1 MSVVRRLFLSAPYYQ
16 QAARRSSTSVEARV
30 WTLKYKCRGLPKL
43 SDFECKSEILPPC
56 DDGDV
61 IIAAEWLSV
70 DPYMRYR
77 IAMSKPCDVI
87 VGSQVAKVI
96 ESRNADIPVGS
107 YVLAYPGWRSH
118 ARVSKQHTHNPS
130 TFTKLPDFGP
140 IRRSAALGI
149 LGMTG
154 NTAYF
159 GFLELCSPKAGET
172 VVVNAAAGA
181 VGSAV
186 CQIAKIKGCRVVAFA
201 GGARKCDYV
210 RSLGV
215 DEVHDY
221 KSEDI
226 GAVLKAAAPDGVN
239 CYFDNVGGDFTA
251 AVVPHMAE
259 YGRISLC
266 GTIST
271 YNKQRGEQTAPPLD
285 PGWLIPKQIRTEGF
299 IVTRWAPRWMEG
311 IGQLAQWIQEG
322 KLKYN
327 ETVIEGFDNM
337 PEAFIGL
344 FRGDNIGKTVVQF

>member
-1 MSVVRRLFLSAPYYQ
+1 
-16 QAARRSSTSVEARV
+16 
-30 WTLKYKCRGLPKL
+30 
-43 SDFECKSEILPPC
+43 
-56 DDGDV
+56 
-61 IIAAEWLSV
+61 
-70 DPYMRYR
+70 
-77 IAMSKPCDVI
+77 
-87 VGSQVAKVI
+87 
-96 ESRNADIPVGS
+96 
-107 YVLAYPGWRSH
+107 
-118 ARVSKQHTHNPS
+118 
-130 TFTKLPDFGP
+130 
-140 IRRSAALGI
+140 
-149 LGMTG
+149 
-154 NTAYF
+154 
-159 GFLELCSPKAGET
+159 PKAGET

-226 GAVLKAAAPDGVN
+226 GAVLKAAAPDGV
-239 CYFDNVGGDFTA
+239 GGDFTA

-271 YNKQRGEQTAPPLD
+271 YNKQRGEQTARECHEFC
-285 PGWLIPKQIRTEGF
+285 WLIPKQIRTEGF